1 MNFCLLLGK
10 LNSALIAANN
20 FYVGASKDIDGTWM
34 FGDNFIEEP
43 FYSKLILQPDSGGV
57 GSHDDC
63 LCTMYEPDS
72 DKIKLVSSDC
82 QIPRAVVCRKKVEAD
97 PACFGDV
104 KMNVYDLMLN
114 PQYYSYKGQITVER
128 GKQFKDLMKK
138 LNRTAAY
145 ETLISTLWHSPLP
158 CFDINGITSGEKYI

>member
-72 DKIKLVSSDC
+72 K
-82 QIPRAVVCRKKVEAD
+82 
-97 PACFGDV
+97 
-104 KMNVYDLMLN
+104 
-114 PQYYSYKGQITVER
+114 
-128 GKQFKDLMKK
+128 
-138 LNRTAAY
+138 
-145 ETLISTLWHSPLP
+145 
-158 CFDINGITSGEKYI
+158 